1 MRVSLT
7 EMDRPTIRLQ
17 GDQDSYTQQSNGGLI
32 VEHQLR
38 IDRNSITDLSYGNL
52 RFRDFRSFSV
62 NGGDYKDYYYMG
74 HDDVAHIFSTR
85 P

>member
-7 EMDRPTIRLQ
+7 EMNRPTVMLQ
-17 GDQDSYTQQSNGGLI
+17 GDQDSYTHQSNGELI

-38 IDRNSITDLSYGNL
+38 VDRNLITDSSFGNL
-52 RFRDFRSFSV
+52 RFKDFKSFSV
-62 NGGDYKDYYYMG
+62 NGGDYKDYYYLG